1 MNTLIEC
8 VPNFSEGR
16 RTEVVEALIQIIQS
30 VEGATILD
38 KEMDADHNR
47 SVITFI
53 APKEVVAEAALRAVG
68 KAAELIDLT
77 RHQGAHPRI
86 GATDVLPFIPIEGVT
101 IEECVAISRQV
112 GEALWQRYKIPVYYY
127 EMAATRPDR
136 VNLENIRKGQFEGL
150 REEVK
155 TNPDR
160 RPDVGEAA
168 LHPTAGATVV
178 GTRKYLIA
186 YNINLGTSDV
196 SVAKAI
202 AKKIRF
208 SSGGFP
214 FVKAMGVDLK
224 ARNLAQVSMNL
235 TDFEQTPIH
244 VVFDAVTRE
253 AAAAGIAVVGSEIV
267 GLVPKK
273 ALEMT
278 AEHYLE
284 IENFKP
290 DLILENRLAAVLAE
304 KKSTPTQTPPAT
316 DRPLL
321 AGCEPFI
328 EAVAAPTP
336 APGGGSVAAMAATLA
351 AGLGEM
357 VAARSKG
364 KKAAAAFEDELSA
377 ILIALAQL
385 RVELK
390 RAIDDDTNAYSLV
403 TAAYKL
409 PKGSEA
415 EKAERQR
422 KIEEALKQA
431 TQVPFHVAERS
442 KIVLGHI
449 LRLEAIG
456 NKNMI
461 SDIRVAREM
470 ARTALF
476 GALEN
481 VKINLD
487 SMGDRAFV
495 EQIANKIAP
504 LDSALKRND

>member
-16 RTEVVEALIQIIQS
+16 RTEVVEALMQVIQG

-53 APKEVVAEAALRAVG
+53 ASKEAVVEAALRVVG

-77 RHQGAHPRI
+77 HHQGAHPRI

-101 IEECVAISRQV
+101 IEECVAISRRV
-112 GEALWQRYKIPVYYY
+112 GEAIWQRYGIPVYYY
-127 EMAATRPDR
+127 ESAASRPDR

-150 REEVK
+150 REDVK
-155 TNPDR
+155 THPER

-196 SVAKAI
+196 SVAKTI

-253 AAAAGIAVVGSEIV
+253 AAAVGTAVVGSEIV

-278 AEHYLE
+278 AEHYLV
-284 IENFKP
+284 IENFRP
-290 DLILENRLAAVLAE
+290 DLVLENRLATALAE
-304 KKSTPTQTPPAT
+304 RKPASAQGPPLS

-321 AGCEPFI
+321 AGCESFI

-336 APGGGSVAAMAATLA
+336 APGGGSVAAAAATLA

-364 KKAAAAFEDELSA
+364 KKAAAAFEDELSS
-377 ILIALAQL
+377 IL
-385 RVELK
+385 RVLAELRAELK
-390 RAIDDDTNAYSLV
+390 RAIDDDTGAYNLV

-409 PKGSEA
+409 PKESETD
-415 EKAERQR
+415 KAQRQLR
-422 KIEEALKQA
+422 IDEALRQA
-431 TQVPFHVAERS
+431 TLVPFHVAEAS
-442 KIVLGHI
+442 KKVLENI
-449 LRLEAIG
+449 LRLEVIG

-481 VKINLD
+481 VKINLE
-487 SMGDRAFV
+487 STGDRAFA
-495 EQIANKIAP
+495 EQTTGKLAP
-504 LDSALKRND
+504 LESALKQ

>member
-16 RTEVVEALIQIIQS
+16 RPEVVEALVQAIQS
-30 VEGATILD
+30 VNGATILD

-47 SVITFI
+47 SVITFV
-53 APKEVVAEAALRAVG
+53 APKEIVAEAALRAVA

-77 RHQGAHPRI
+77 HHQGAHPRI

-101 IEECVAISRQV
+101 IEECIALSRQV
-112 GEALWQRYKIPVYYY
+112 GEAIWQRHKIPVYYY
-127 EMAATRPDR
+127 EAAATRPDR

-150 REEVK
+150 REDVK
-155 TNPDR
+155 VNPER
-160 RPDVGEAA
+160 KPDVGEAS

-186 YNINLGTSDV
+186 YNINLATGEV
-196 SVAKAI
+196 GAAKAI

-235 TDFEQTPIH
+235 TDFEQTPLH
-244 VVFDAVTRE
+244 TVFDAVSRE
-253 AAAAGIAVVGSEIV
+253 AAAAGTTVIGSEIV

-278 AEHYLE
+278 AEHYLK
-284 IENFKP
+284 IENFKA
-290 DLILENRLAAVLAE
+290 DLILENRLATVLAE
-304 KKSTPTQTPPAT
+304 N
-316 DRPLL
+316 RPSPGASADNAARSLL
-321 AGCEPFI
+321 AGCEAFI
-328 EAVAAPTP
+328 DSVAAPTP
-336 APGGGSVAAMAATLA
+336 APGGGSVAAAAGALA

-377 ILIALAQL
+377 ILSSLALLRAQL
-385 RVELK
+385 K
-390 RAIDDDTNAYSLV
+390 SAIDEDTNAYNLV
-403 TAAYKL
+403 TAAYRL
-409 PKGSEA
+409 PKESES
-415 EKAERQR
+415 EKAERQE
-422 KIEEALKQA
+422 KIDVALKGA
-431 TQVPFHVAERS
+431 TQVPLRVAGAANQ
-442 KIVLGHI
+442 VLNKM
-449 LRLEAIG
+449 LRLEVIG

-461 SDIRVAREM
+461 SDIRVGREM
-470 ARTALF
+470 ARTALLS
-476 GALEN
+476 ALEN
-481 VKINLD
+481 VKINIG
-487 SMGDRAFV
+487 SIGDRNFA
-495 EQIANKIAP
+495 EQVGRDLIP
-504 LDSALKRND
+504 LESALESKD

>member
-1 MNTLIEC
+1 M
-8 VPNFSEGR
+8 
-16 RTEVVEALIQIIQS
+16 
-30 VEGATILD
+30 
-38 KEMDADHNR
+38 
-47 SVITFI
+47 
-53 APKEVVAEAALRAVG
+53 
-68 KAAELIDLT
+68 
-77 RHQGAHPRI
+77 
-86 GATDVLPFIPIEGVT
+86 
-101 IEECVAISRQV
+101 
-112 GEALWQRYKIPVYYY
+112 
-127 EMAATRPDR
+127 
-136 VNLENIRKGQFEGL
+136 
-150 REEVK
+150 
-155 TNPDR
+155 
-160 RPDVGEAA
+160 
-168 LHPTAGATVV
+168 HPTAGATVV

>member
-16 RTEVVEALIQIIQS
+16 RPEVVQQIVAAIQG
-30 VEGATILD
+30 VNGVTILD
-38 KEMDADHNR
+38 REMDADHNR
-47 SVITFI
+47 SVLTFVGS
-53 APKEVVAEAALRAVG
+53 KEVVGEAALRAVA
-68 KAAELIDLT
+68 KALELVDLN

-101 IEECVAISRQV
+101 VEECVALAKQV
-112 GEALWQRYKIPVYYY
+112 GEAIWQRFRIPVYFY
-127 EMAATRPDR
+127 EAAATCPDR

-150 REEVK
+150 REEVR

-160 RPDVGEAA
+160 RPDIGEPA
-168 LHPTAGATVV
+168 LHPTAGAIVV
-178 GTRKYLIA
+178 GSRKFLIA
-186 YNINLGTSDV
+186 YNINLATSDL

-202 AKKIRF
+202 ARKIRF

-253 AAAAGIAVVGSEIV
+253 AEAAGTFVVGSEIV
-267 GLVPKK
+267 GLIPKK

-278 AEHYLE
+278 AAYYLKL
-284 IENFKP
+284 ENFNSE
-290 DLILENRLAAVLAE
+290 LILENRLAAVRAE
-304 KKSTPTQTPPAT
+304 RIPSGETETRREV
-316 DRPLL
+316 RPLL
-321 AGCEPFI
+321 AMCEGFI
-328 EAVAAPTP
+328 DAVAAPTP
-336 APGGGSVAAMAATLA
+336 APGGGSVAAAAGALS

-357 VAARSKG
+357 VAAKSKG
-364 KKAAAAFEDELSA
+364 KKAAAPFEDELS
-377 ILIALAQL
+377 LIVNSLIRSRA
-385 RVELK
+385 ELEQ
-390 RAIDDDTNAYSLV
+390 AIDDDTNAYTLV

-409 PKGSEA
+409 PKETEA
-415 EKAERQR
+415 AKSIRQAQ
-422 KIEEALKQA
+422 IDQALKEA
-431 TQVPFHVAERS
+431 ANVPLRVAFLS
-442 KIVLGHI
+442 KEVLNHI
-449 LRLEAIG
+449 RRLEIIG
-456 NKNMI
+456 NKNMV

-481 VKINLD
+481 VKINIETI
-487 SMGDRAFV
+487 SDRSYADEV
-495 EQIANKIAP
+495 RPQ
-504 LDSALKRND
+504 LTALEEELRC